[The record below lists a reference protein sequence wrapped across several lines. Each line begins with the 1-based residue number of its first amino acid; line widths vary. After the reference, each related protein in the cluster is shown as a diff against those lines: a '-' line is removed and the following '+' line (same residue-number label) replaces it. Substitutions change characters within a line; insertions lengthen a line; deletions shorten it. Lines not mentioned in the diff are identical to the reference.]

1 MLLRDHPLMQYHSVR
16 NWPPAWT
23 WTGGPENRKPEPRG
37 EIGILKEVVP
47 SKILPLKG
55 CFLYNEYEGSE
66 YIGCLLFD
74 DSAFCNQ
81 IIKLLQGYCNRPIAE
96 IGSLDV
102 SHTL

>member
-1 MLLRDHPLMQYHSVR
+1 MLFRDHPLMQYHGVR

-23 WTGGPENRKPEPRG
+23 WTGGPENKQPRG
-37 EIGILKEVVP
+37 EIGILRQVMQ
-47 SKILPLKG
+47 SKILPPKG

-81 IIKLLQGYCNRPIAE
+81 VTKLLQNYCNRPIAE
-96 IGSLDV
+96 IGSIDLA
-102 SHTL
+102 HTL